1 MATTQCIE
9 KWNTDDADQADKL
22 KYKELIFPGVT
33 VNRQMTD
40 LGGIHS
46 DSETGKNA
54 ARTVCMSVLQGP
66 QRENLFFK
74 KL

>member
-33 VNRQMTD
+33 VNRQVTD
-40 LGGIHS
+40 LGSIHS
-46 DSETGKNA
+46 VGLRDRQKCSQNGLHVCSTGA
-54 ARTVCMSVLQGP
+54 AKG
-66 QRENLFFK
+66 
-74 KL
+74 KLIF